1 MDLDQY
7 FTRPGAESMAT
18 FAQERSMNEGQ
29 IRQWRHQYK
38 GRRPAT
44 IACVVLER
52 STNGALRRWDL
63 RPDDWHEHWPELIG
77 AEGAPP
83 VPHEQAA

>member
-38 GRRPAT
+38 GRRPGT

-52 STNGALRRWDL
+52 STNGALLYSGMMTDTFTAAPHSGAGAAA
-63 RPDDWHEHWPELIG
+63 RPG
-77 AEGAPP
+77 T
-83 VPHEQAA
+83 